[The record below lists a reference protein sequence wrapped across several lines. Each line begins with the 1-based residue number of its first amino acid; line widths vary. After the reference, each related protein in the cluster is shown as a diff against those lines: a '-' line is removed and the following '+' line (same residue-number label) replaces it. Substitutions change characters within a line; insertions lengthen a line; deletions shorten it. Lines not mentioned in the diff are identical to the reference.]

1 MWRILARETIK
12 REWLEIMNKILKS
25 RNRLFHLY
33 NPKKEG
39 LGSYDVHY
47 INAYK
52 KDKRLK
58 NELNKK
64 EKVRYAA

>member
-1 MWRILARETIK
+1 
-12 REWLEIMNKILKS
+12 MNKNSKS
-25 RNRLFHLY
+25 RNGFIHLY

-52 KDKRLK
+52 KNKRLRNK
-58 NELNKK
+58 HNKSNE
-64 EKVRYAA
+64 ERYAA

>member
-1 MWRILARETIK
+1 
-12 REWLEIMNKILKS
+12 MNKISKS

-33 NPKKEG
+33 NPKEEG

-52 KDKRLK
+52 KEKTLK
-58 NELNKK
+58 NEIIKND
-64 EKVRYAA
+64 EGRHAA

>member
-1 MWRILARETIK
+1 MITK
-12 REWLEIMNKILKS
+12 WLDTMNKNSTS
-25 RNRLFHLY
+25 RNRFVHLY

-52 KDKRLK
+52 KNNSLK
-58 NELNKK
+58 NNLIK
-64 EKVRYAA
+64 EDKERYAA

>member
-1 MWRILARETIK
+1 
-12 REWLEIMNKILKS
+12 MNKNSKS
-25 RNRLFHLY
+25 RNGFIHLY

-39 LGSYDVHY
+39 LGSYDLHY

-52 KDKRLK
+52 KDKSLK

-64 EKVRYAA
+64 DKKRYAAWFHSLEVFQS

>member
-1 MWRILARETIK
+1 MRESLRVRRMKTK
-12 REWLEIMNKILKS
+12 QNT
-25 RNRLFHLY
+25 RNGFIHLY

-52 KDKRLK
+52 KIKKTQDKQ
-58 NELNKK
+58 ELTNK
-64 EKVRYAA
+64 ERYAA

>member
-1 MWRILARETIK
+1 
-12 REWLEIMNKILKS
+12 MNKNSKS
-25 RNRLFHLY
+25 RNGLIHLY

-52 KDKRLK
+52 KEKILRS
-58 NELNKK
+58 EEIKK
-64 EKVRYAA
+64 EQERHAA